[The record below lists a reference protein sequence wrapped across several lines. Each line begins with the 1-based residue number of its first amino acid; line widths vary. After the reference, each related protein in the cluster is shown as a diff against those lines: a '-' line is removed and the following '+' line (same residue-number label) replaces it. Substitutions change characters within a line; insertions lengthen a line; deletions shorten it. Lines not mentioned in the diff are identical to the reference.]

1 MHLLVVDSRQSYRTD
16 PLFADRVMQVGD
28 YRVGSLPVDPYT
40 GSERNFELA
49 RRWLRACKQ
58 NHDNCL
64 SGRLPNLPN
73 RVIYVGDDP
82 EYKDVRVEEP
92 DQGKEAE
99 YVALSHCWGGD
110 VDIKLVEGNLEK
122 FKSSLPFDD
131 LAANFQDAI
140 EVTRKLGMRYLWI
153 DSLCIIQDSTA
164 DWERESKTMTTVYRD
179 CTLTVS
185 AMSSEKSGDGFL
197 TYRPD
202 DGEAVNWESAR
213 MKSVSDRDKD
223 VQVRVG
229 RFDPRQEESLW
240 DLEENPKKKG
250 PLARR
255 GWTLQENVLSP
266 RHLYYGANMIHWTC
280 PSARL
285 SANGMRGMHKLDKQY
300 PGASPVIFGDIL
312 RQQNQAP
319 AYDVEKVL
327 MDYYILVDNYSA
339 RNLTK
344 ASDKF
349 PAFSGIVQR
358 LQPVLGDYLAGLWR
372 RDIIRGL
379 WWVKEAGGGPVS
391 EYRAPSWSW
400 ASVDGPVLC
409 ATCPKE
415 EGPLDIQV
423 LDHTIHLAASDNPFG
438 QVRWASLTL
447 HGLTKRL
454 IRPLKYSRNPGEDID
469 DLFDVIIDEMQC
481 LQDGTNQESR
491 MWSGTRSVFLPG
503 RNSLTQTNNIT
514 GEGDTSWIRLG
525 SYFIMSGK
533 YMVLLLRAIPNEKG
547 PLIRFWCL
555 LLESVYGLRHDVF
568 KRVGTLE
575 GSASAESLNKWQ
587 QRTVI
592 IR

>member
-1 MHLLVVDSRQSYRTD
+1 MDAGKSYRTD

-40 GSERNFELA
+40 GSERNFKLA

-58 NHDNCL
+58 DHDNCL
-64 SGRLPNLPN
+64 SGHVPNLPT

-82 EYKDVRVEEP
+82 EYKDVRLEVP
-92 DQGKEAE
+92 PKGSKAE
-99 YVALSHCWGGD
+99 YVALSHCWGGS
-110 VDIKLVEGNLEK
+110 VDIKLVVESLEK
-122 FKSSLPFDD
+122 FKNVLPFKD

-140 EVTRKLGMRYLWI
+140 EVTRKLGIDYLWI
-153 DSLCIIQDSTA
+153 DSLCIIQDSDSNA
-164 DWERESKTMTTVYRD
+164 DWEREAKTMATVYRD

-185 AMSSEKSGDGFL
+185 AMSPKKSEDGFL

-202 DGEAVNWESAR
+202 DGGAIHWESSR
-213 MKSVSDRDKD
+213 VKSLLDRDND
-223 VQVRVG
+223 VQARVG

-240 DLEENPKKKG
+240 DLEEDPEKKG

-300 PGASPVIFGDIL
+300 PAASAVIFGDIL
-312 RQQNQAP
+312 RQQNQPP
-319 AYDVEKVL
+319 AYGVEEVL
-327 MDYYILVDNYSA
+327 MDYYTLIDNYSA

-349 PAFSGIVQR
+349 PAFSGIAQR

-372 RDIIRGL
+372 RDIVRGL
-379 WWVKEAGGGPVS
+379 WWVKNVGGGPVS

-409 ATCPKE
+409 ATCSKE
-415 EGPLDIQV
+415 EGPFDIQV
-423 LDHTIHLAASDNPFG
+423 LDHTIHLADPNNPFG

-447 HGLTKRL
+447 RGWTKRL
-454 IRPLKYSRNPGEDID
+454 IRPLKYRENPSEDVD
-469 DLFDVIIDEMQC
+469 DLFDVTVDDIQY
-481 LQDGTNQESR
+481 LQDGVDR
-491 MWSGTRSVFLPG
+491 KKHVWSETRSVFLPG
-503 RNSLTQTNNIT
+503 TDSREQNDNIA
-514 GEGDTSWIRLG
+514 GESHTSWIRLG
-525 SYFIMSGK
+525 SYFIVSGK
-533 YMVLLLRAIPNEKG
+533 YVVLLLRAIPDEEG
-547 PLIRFWCL
+547 PLMRFWGL
-555 LLESVYGLRHDVF
+555 LVESVHGLRNEVF

-575 GSASAESLNKWQ
+575 GSVSAASLNNWQ

-592 IR
+592 IS

>member
-1 MHLLVVDSRQSYRTD
+1 M
-16 PLFADRVMQVGD
+16 
-28 YRVGSLPVDPYT
+28 
-40 GSERNFELA
+40 
-49 RRWLRACKQ
+49 
-58 NHDNCL
+58 
-64 SGRLPNLPN
+64 PNLPT
-73 RVIYVGDDP
+73 RVVYVGDDP
-82 EYKDVRVEEP
+82 EYKDVHLEVPEKGSR
-92 DQGKEAE
+92 AE
-99 YVALSHCWGGD
+99 YVALSHCWGGEI
-110 VDIKLVEGNLEK
+110 DIKLGVENLGK
-122 FKSSLPFDD
+122 FKIGLPFKD

-140 EVTRKLGMRYLWI
+140 EVTRKLGIRYLWI
-153 DSLCIIQDSTA
+153 DSLCILQGPGSNA
-164 DWERESKTMTTVYRD
+164 DWERESKRMTTVYRD
-179 CTLTVS
+179 CTLAVS
-185 AMSSEKSGDGFL
+185 AMSSENSKAGFL

-202 DGEAVNWESAR
+202 DGGAINWESAR
-213 MKSVSDRDKD
+213 VKFLSDRDKD
-223 VQVRVG
+223 VQARVG
-229 RFDPRQEESLW
+229 RFDSKQEESLW
-240 DLEENPKKKG
+240 DLEKSPEKKG

-266 RHLYYGANMIHWTC
+266 RHLYYGANLIHWTC

-285 SANGMRGMHKLDKQY
+285 SANGMRGMHELDKQY
-300 PGASPVIFGDIL
+300 PGVSPVIFGDIL

-319 AYDVEKVL
+319 AYDVEEVL

-372 RDIIRGL
+372 RDIVRGL
-379 WWVKEAGGGPVS
+379 WWVKEVGGGPVS
-391 EYRAPSWSW
+391 KYRAPSWSW

-409 ATCPKE
+409 ATCPGE

-423 LDHTIHLAASDNPFG
+423 LDHTIHLANPNNPFG

-447 HGLTKRL
+447 RGLTKRL
-454 IRPLKYSRNPGEDID
+454 IRPLKYRENPGEDIE
-469 DLFDVIIDEMQC
+469 DLFDVIVDEFRC
-481 LQDGTNQESR
+481 LQDGTNHGNHV
-491 MWSGTRSVFLPG
+491 WSEARSVFLPG
-503 RNSLTQTNNIT
+503 KDSLTQIDNIA
-514 GEGDTSWIRLG
+514 GEGHTSWIKLG

-533 YMVLLLRAIPNEKG
+533 YVVLLLRAIPNEKG
-547 PLIRFWCL
+547 PLMRFWCL
-555 LLESVYGLRHDVF
+555 LLESVHGLRHEVF

>member
-1 MHLLVVDSRQSYRTD
+1 
-16 PLFADRVMQVGD
+16 MQVGD

-40 GSERNFELA
+40 GSERNFKLA
-49 RRWLRACKQ
+49 REWLRACKL

-64 SGRLPNLPN
+64 SGHEPNLPT

-82 EYKDVRVEEP
+82 EYKDVHLEVPEP
-92 DQGKEAE
+92 GSKAE

-110 VDIKLVEGNLEK
+110 IDITLTEGNLDE
-122 FKSSLPFDD
+122 FQVGLPFKN

-140 EVTRKLGMRYLWI
+140 EVTRKLGIRYLWI
-153 DSLCIIQDSTA
+153 DSLCIIQDSDSNA
-164 DWERESKTMTTVYRD
+164 DWERESQTMTTVYRD

-185 AMSSEKSGDGFL
+185 AMSSKKSEDGFL

-202 DGEAVNWESAR
+202 DGEAINWESAR
-213 MKSVSDRDKD
+213 IKSLLDRDED
-223 VQVRVG
+223 MQVRVG

-300 PGASPVIFGDIL
+300 PAASAVIFGDIL

-319 AYDVEKVL
+319 AHDVEEVL
-327 MDYYILVDNYSA
+327 MDYYVFVDNYSS

-344 ASDKF
+344 GSDKF

-372 RDIIRGL
+372 RDIVRGL

-391 EYRAPSWSW
+391 KYRAPSWSW

-415 EGPLDIQV
+415 DGPLDIQV
-423 LDHTIHLAASDNPFG
+423 LDHTIHLVDPNNPFG
-438 QVRWASLTL
+438 QVRWTSLTL
-447 HGLTKRL
+447 RGLTKRL
-454 IRPLKYSRNPGEDID
+454 VRPLKYRENPTENIE
-469 DLFDVIIDEMQC
+469 DLFDVIIDEFEC
-481 LQDGTNQESR
+481 LEDRTNQGNLV
-491 MWSGTRSVFLPG
+491 WSETRSAFLPVKD
-503 RNSLTQTNNIT
+503 SLTQIDNIAR
-514 GEGDTSWIRLG
+514 EGQSSWIRLG
-525 SYFIMSGK
+525 GYFIMSEK
-533 YMVLLLRAIPNEKG
+533 YVILLLRALPNKTR
-547 PLIRFWCL
+547 PLMRFWCL
-555 LLESVYGLRHDVF
+555 LLESVHGLRHEVF

-587 QRTVI
+587 QQTVI